1 MHSFNGHELRP
12 LKTPTSAADIMMNE
26 KTQGLLSGSFQY
38 SVRMRR
44 EIMVPTPCKHSCG
57 EGGTY
62 VIILTFEGWLAEKGQ
77 KVSVER

>member
-1 MHSFNGHELRP
+1 
-12 LKTPTSAADIMMNE
+12 MMNE